1 MTPHGTVAGEVAL
14 LVEFGLGPVDAL
26 RAATTAAR
34 AFLGA
39 PGLADGAP
47 ADLVTY
53 DADPRDDPA
62 VLKTPAAVVRN
73 GVRVR

>member
-1 MTPHGTVAGEVAL
+1 M
-14 LVEFGLGPVDAL
+14 EFGLEPVDAL

-39 PGLADGAP
+39 PGMGDGAP
-47 ADLVTY
+47 ADFVTY
-53 DADPRDDPA
+53 DADPRADVT
-62 VLKTPAAVVRN
+62 VLRHPAAVVRR